1 MFSLKFDLLFPTIQA
16 AKRLARS
23 LNEPPISHADPRE
36 FKRMQVELRLAR
48 EKIKAEAL
56 LLTRR
61 TL

>member
-1 MFSLKFDLLFPTIQA
+1 MWRASMLVLLLTGGDKGRFLT
-16 AKRLARS
+16 
-23 LNEPPISHADPRE
+23 HADPRE